1 MIDKELELQIKRVKE
16 FMQLWIKFH
25 DMYKNSLSREAISP
39 EDEKTFLETKS
50 LIARKYQALKTL
62 LGTSVSYD
70 DRALD
75 VVSHVLSLKG
85 VADISDVSMRKIE
98 NDWHNSYIQ
107 LNKLLGELEGRQ
119 DNLQKISRLG
129 LFANRLRQN
138 AVFNLIVIIAII
150 VAIYIFVNRAQ
161 KEYQRE
167 DVYQTEGREVEKEG
181 KIEFK

>member
-25 DMYKNSLSREAISP
+25 DMYKNSLSRETISP
-39 EDEKTFLETKS
+39 EDEKTFLDTKS
-50 LIARKYQALKTL
+50 LIARKYQALKTI
-62 LGTSVSYD
+62 LGTGVSYD

-85 VADISDVSMRKIE
+85 VADISDVAMKKIE

-119 DNLQKISRLG
+119 DNLQKISKVG

-138 AVFNLIVIIAII
+138 AVFNLIIIIAVIL
-150 VAIYIFVNRAQ
+150 AIYIFVNRVQ
-161 KEYQRE
+161 KEYQAE
-167 DVYQTEGREVEKEG
+167 DVYQIEEQDIEKEG
-181 KIEFK
+181 KIEFR